1 MRSMTLSGVWE
12 CKPLRLQIPAS
23 PSVRV
28 AGCHLELPVSTTH
41 TTVGAIVG
49 MSLVLQGAGAV
60 AWNARTDEFPFF
72 TGISTVVAS
81 WCASLEFS
89 AHGSKVTRLS

>member
-1 MRSMTLSGVWE
+1 M
-12 CKPLRLQIPAS
+12 
-23 PSVRV
+23 
-28 AGCHLELPVSTTH
+28 STTH

-60 AWNARTDEFPFF
+60 AWNERTNEFPFF

-81 WCASLEFS
+81 WCAALNMCLTKTDVTEAHCQTSALQSLPLL
-89 AHGSKVTRLS
+89 LSRA